1 MDVLSI
7 IGLLVSYYT
16 RYVSKSFEITSMKYP
31 RRFSFLFSCT
41 TVAIQ
46 LGRSL
51 IRNSKKKKK
60 KKKVNIKGELWGV
73 LIKSSCLVRFFIIFF
88 FFHEKYGNLFSTRKI
103 SFKIAFYNFWKFFD
117 KSVDRSIIETVDNIE
132 SMVCNWAIIG
142 RSVVNDRSMIIRSR
156 WSIDSE
162 TLIGRCE
169 F

>member
-60 KKKVNIKGELWGV
+60 EKKVNIKGEL
-73 LIKSSCLVRFFIIFF
+73 
-88 FFHEKYGNLFSTRKI
+88 
-103 SFKIAFYNFWKFFD
+103 
-117 KSVDRSIIETVDNIE
+117 
-132 SMVCNWAIIG
+132 
-142 RSVVNDRSMIIRSR
+142 
-156 WSIDSE
+156 
-162 TLIGRCE
+162 
-169 F
+169 